1 MSLFLMFLMHIID
14 DFGLQVKSLSYL
26 KQKKWWENECAKL
39 NIDVSKYKNDYIVA
53 LILHSL
59 SWSIMIILP
68 MYFLTSVMDNILISL
83 ILFNTIIHAYVD
95 NLKANKY
102 KINLIVD
109 QIIHIIQIILTYL
122 IIVYYEN

>member
-122 IIVYYEN
+122 IIVCYEN